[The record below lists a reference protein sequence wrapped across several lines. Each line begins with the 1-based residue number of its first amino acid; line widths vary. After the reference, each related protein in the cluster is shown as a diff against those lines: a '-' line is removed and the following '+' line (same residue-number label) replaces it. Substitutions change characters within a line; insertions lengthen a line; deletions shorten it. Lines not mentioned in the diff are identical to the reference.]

1 MTFKVVIPARY
12 ESSRF
17 PGKLLAKLG
26 DKPVVCYAVEAAR
39 LSGAEEIIVATDDQR
54 IADAVIKTGCEV
66 LMTENTHE
74 NGTERL
80 VEVCNRA
87 NWQEETVVVNL
98 QADEPFVPPNL
109 ISTIAQSLEENRS
122 ASVATA
128 CFPVHSRNEIFD
140 SNLVKVVLDHER
152 NALYFSRAPIPWIR
166 DIYPKGTDSN
176 REVALGH
183 GHIGIYG
190 YRVRFLKRY
199 AELPISPLEQS
210 EKLEQLRVLQS
221 GERILVVQTDTPPA
235 PGIDTPEDLERAQE
249 HISGL

>member
-39 LSGAEEIIVATDDQR
+39 LSGAEKIIVATDDQR

-66 LMTENTHE
+66 LMTDKTHE

-80 VEVCNRA
+80 VEVCSRA
-87 NWQEETVVVNL
+87 DWQEETVVVNL
-98 QADEPFVPPNL
+98 QADEPFVSPNL
-109 ISTIAQSLEENRS
+109 IATIAQSLEENRS

-128 CFPVHSRNEIFD
+128 CFPIHSQNEIFD
-140 SNLVKVVLDHER
+140 PNLVKVVLDHER

-166 DIYPKGTDSN
+166 DTYPKGTDSN
-176 REVALGH
+176 KEVALGH

-190 YRVRFLKRY
+190 YRVSFLNKY
-199 AELPISPLEQS
+199 AELPISPLEQN

-221 GERILVVQTDTPPA
+221 GERILVIQTDAPPA

>member
-17 PGKLLAKLG
+17 PGKLLATLG
-26 DKPVVCYAVEAAR
+26 DKPVVCYAVEAAK

-54 IADAVIKTGCEV
+54 IADSVIKTGCKV
-66 LMTENTHE
+66 LITEKTHE

-80 VEVCNRA
+80 VEVCSRA

-128 CFPVHSRNEIFD
+128 CPSVSDRSYVSRRRRWTSILFWP
-140 SNLVKVVLDHER
+140 
-152 NALYFSRAPIPWIR
+152 AFWWTTAIR
-166 DIYPKGTDSN
+166 S
-176 REVALGH
+176 A
-183 GHIGIYG
+183 
-190 YRVRFLKRY
+190 
-199 AELPISPLEQS
+199 SS
-210 EKLEQLRVLQS
+210 
-221 GERILVVQTDTPPA
+221 
-235 PGIDTPEDLERAQE
+235 
-249 HISGL
+249 